1 MALARKYRLDK
12 KSLENVFKKGKTVK
26 SSFLFLKFINNGLSH
41 GRAAAIVSSK
51 VLKKAVSRNKTK
63 KIFLETMS
71 ANKILES
78 PVDIII
84 VATPS
89 ILGKTSKEINRELEQ
104 TIKNFF
110 VHIWICAKLYLES

>member
-1 MALARKYRLDK
+1 LALARKYRLDK

-110 VHIWICAKLYLES
+110 VHI